1 MLTRR
6 QILASGAAAGLTTFF
21 RGNQEVFA
29 EAPQPATALNFRPP
43 AGCTDTHRH
52 IFGDLTKYPY
62 APTSGYRHEPA
73 WVEDM
78 RKLDRTMH
86 VDRRVLIQP
95 SGYGT
100 DNSALLDGL
109 KAFGANVCRGVVA
122 IDDKTPDTSLDEWD
136 RQGVRGVRATLG
148 QTPQEAKQRLA
159 ALASRLKGRAWHVN
173 TAISKISMLEG
184 LQDIFAT
191 APVPVV
197 IDHYAGATAA
207 DGPAQAGFEVLLKL
221 LKSGNVYVKMSRL
234 HNLSSKAPGYAD
246 VEPLA
251 RAIVA
256 ASHDRL
262 LWGTDWPHAGIRP
275 EGFSR
280 TDISPYFKYD
290 DGLVFNEFAA
300 WVGSPATLKTILV
313 DNPARLYGFR

>member
-6 QILASGAAAGLTTFF
+6 QVIASAAAAGVTTFF
-21 RGNQEVFA
+21 RSNLNLLA
-29 EAPQPATALNFRPP
+29 EAPQPATALNFQPP

-52 IFGDLTKYPY
+52 IFGDLAKYPY
-62 APTSGYRHEPA
+62 AATSGYRHEPA
-73 WVEDM
+73 WVDDM

-86 VDRRVLIQP
+86 IDRRVLIQP

-109 KAFGANVCRGVVA
+109 KAFGVKQCRAVVA
-122 IDDKTPDTSLDEWD
+122 IDDKTPDTSLDEWHKA
-136 RQGVRGVRATLG
+136 GVRGVRASLG
-148 QTPQEAKQRLA
+148 QTPQDAKVRLA
-159 ALASRLKGRAWHVN
+159 ALASRLKGRPWHIN
-173 TAISKISMLEG
+173 TAISKIDALDG
-184 LQDIFAT
+184 LQDVFAT
-191 APVPVV
+191 AAVPIV

-207 DGPAQAGFEVLLKL
+207 GGPSQPGFDVLLKL

-234 HNLSSKAPGYAD
+234 HNVSKEAPGYAD

-251 RAIVA
+251 KAILA

-275 EGFSR
+275 EGYSR

-290 DGLVFNEFAA
+290 DGLIFNEFAA
-300 WVGSPATLKTILV
+300 WVGSPTVLKTILV
-313 DNPARLYGFR
+313 DNPARLYGF